1 MCLRTQVP
9 KGLAF
14 MSQAVRT
21 SRSLFWTSP
30 ALASLTAGKC
40 ADCDTEFLA
49 SSFFCHACGASRARS
64 NPSPV
69 AVLTRHLELFRALEF
84 QNIQRKIGL
93 PLPALISFFAGVG
106 CVLATLLVGVIYS
119 ARNFADFQAIQLWRM
134 EWLLGAVAAFVAGI
148 LLKKP
153 SPDAQAPAASNP
165 TGDIRQNRP

>member
-1 MCLRTQVP
+1 
-9 KGLAF
+9 
-14 MSQAVRT
+14 
-21 SRSLFWTSP
+21 
-30 ALASLTAGKC
+30 
-40 ADCDTEFLA
+40 
-49 SSFFCHACGASRARS
+49 
-64 NPSPV
+64 V
-69 AVLTRHLELFRALEF
+69 AHLTRHLELFRALEF

-165 TGDIRQNRP
+165 PGDVGPNRPLVIKPITSSSNR